1 MRQDIKDLI
10 EEIKAAVQLTEAE
23 EELLQDV
30 LSDMVD
36 LASQAIK
43 GIDVSTELDI
53 LKATALNIGAAKKAI
68 IQNRVE
74 AFFVKIINTI
84 VMAVLQR

>member
-10 EEIKAAVQLTEAE
+10 EEIKGAVQLTEAE
-23 EELLQDV
+23 EDLLQHV
-30 LSDMVD
+30 LRDMAE
-36 LASQAIK
+36 LGAKALR
-43 GIDVSTELDI
+43 GADVSGELDI

-74 AFFVKIINTI
+74 AFFVKVLNGIIAAI
-84 VMAVLQR
+84 L